1 MRVPRVLPIALV
13 AACSQAEP
21 ADRVF
26 TNGLVYTANDS
37 QPRAE
42 AVAVKDGKVVFV
54 GSAADARRYA
64 GSNTEVI
71 DLQGKTLL
79 PGFVDAH
86 YHLAGVGGREM
97 NLNLEGTQS
106 IDEFLTRVKERV
118 DRAPAGEWVVGRGWI
133 ETPWTPRRFPTRQDL
148 DRIAPNHPVYLT
160 RADGHAGVA
169 NSAALRIAGIT
180 RATRPPAG
188 GDILRDA
195 RGEPTGMLI
204 DRAQGLVGTHIPAAT
219 ENQRDSAYIV
229 GVHRSL
235 MLGWTQVQ
243 DAGSPWS
250 DVSRLRRLYGE
261 GKIKLRIYLSI
272 RGPSESADSLLAQG
286 ASVGE
291 FAGKFTVRTIKS
303 ALDGALGSR
312 GALLLQEYSDA
323 PGTIGLLTTDLARFR
338 PMLRQA
344 LRRGIQVE
352 VHAIGDSANRLLLNE
367 FEAAFR
373 EVPDSA
379 RAIREPRWRDEHTQ
393 IVDLADLPRF
403 KQLGIIPSMQPSH
416 AIGDLHFAPSRLGME
431 RLAGAYAWQEFIKD
445 GNIIAGGSDAPVE
458 RGEPLIE
465 FYAAVARKDL
475 KGFSGD
481 GWHPEQAMTRDQAL
495 KAFTLWPAVAAFEEA
510 ERGSIEVGKWA
521 DFTIFDKDIMTVPDA
536 EILTARNMI
545 TVVNGEIVYLAGAVN
560 GKQ

>member
-1 MRVPRVLPIALV
+1 MRLSRAVPIALL
-13 AACSQAEP
+13 AACSAPEP
-21 ADRVF
+21 ADRIF
-26 TNGLVYTANDS
+26 TNGVVYTANDS

-42 AVAVKDGKVVFV
+42 AVAVKNGRVVFV
-54 GSAADARRYA
+54 GSSDAAGRYA

-86 YHLAGVGGREM
+86 YHLSGVGQREM
-97 NLNLEGTQS
+97 ILNLEGTQS
-106 IDEFLTRVKERV
+106 LDEFLARVKQRV
-118 DRAPAGEWVVGRGWI
+118 DQAPPGTWIVGRGWI
-133 ETPWTPRRFPTRQDL
+133 ETPWTPREFPTRQDL
-148 DRIAPNHPVYLT
+148 DRVAPNNPVYLT

-180 RATRPPAG
+180 RSTRPPAG
-188 GDILRDA
+188 GDILKDA

-204 DRAQGLVGTHIPAAT
+204 DRAQGLVGTLIPATT
-219 ENQRDSAYIV
+219 EDQRDSAYV
-229 GVHRSL
+229 LGVQRSL

-243 DAGSPWS
+243 DAGSPWE

-272 RGPSESADSLLAQG
+272 RGPSPSADSLLARG
-286 ASVGE
+286 STIGE
-291 FAGKFTVRTIKS
+291 FDGKFTVRTIKT

-312 GALLLQEYSDA
+312 GALLLREYSDA
-323 PGTIGLLTTDLARFR
+323 PGTIGLLTQDLNRVR
-338 PMLRQA
+338 PMLREA

-352 VHAIGDSANRLLLNE
+352 AHAIGDSANRLLLNE
-367 FEAAFR
+367 FEATFR
-373 EVPDSA
+373 DIPDSA
-379 RAIREPRWRDEHTQ
+379 RAVRDPRWRDEHTQ
-393 IVDLADLPRF
+393 IVDPADLPRF

-431 RLAGAYAWQEFIKD
+431 RLAGAYAWQTLIKD

-465 FYAAVARKDL
+465 FYGAVARKDL

-481 GWHPEQAMTRDQAL
+481 GWHPEEAMTREQAL
-495 KAFTLWPAVAAFEEA
+495 KAFTLWPAYAAFEEA
-510 ERGSIEVGKWA
+510 ERGSIVVGKRA
-521 DFTIFDKDIMTVPDA
+521 DFTIFDKDIMSVPEA
-536 EILTARNMI
+536 EILTAKNMM
-545 TVVNGEIVYLAGAVN
+545 TVVNGEIVFVVA
-560 GKQ
+560 Q